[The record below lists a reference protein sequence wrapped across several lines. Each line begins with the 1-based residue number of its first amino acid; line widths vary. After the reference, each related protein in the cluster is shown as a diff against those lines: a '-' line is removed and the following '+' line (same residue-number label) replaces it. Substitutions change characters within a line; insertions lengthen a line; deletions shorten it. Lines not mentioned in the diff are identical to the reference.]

1 MKSYS
6 SREVKAI
13 LEANGWY
20 VVNVEGDHW
29 QFKHPII
36 KGRVTLTH
44 PINNCYARYKKED
57 WAEILS
63 TRNLYKL

>member
-20 VVNVEGDHW
+20 VVNIEGDHW
-29 QFKHPII
+29 QFKHHTI

-44 PINNCYARYKKED
+44 PVKDVSITVMKDVARKSGLKF
-57 WAEILS
+57 
-63 TRNLYKL
+63 

>member
-6 SREVKAI
+6 SREIKAI

-29 QFKHPII
+29 QFKHNTI
-36 KGRVTLTH
+36 KGRITLTH
-44 PINNCYARYKKED
+44 PVKDVSIIVLKDIAKKSG
-57 WAEILS
+57 L
-63 TRNLYKL
+63 KF